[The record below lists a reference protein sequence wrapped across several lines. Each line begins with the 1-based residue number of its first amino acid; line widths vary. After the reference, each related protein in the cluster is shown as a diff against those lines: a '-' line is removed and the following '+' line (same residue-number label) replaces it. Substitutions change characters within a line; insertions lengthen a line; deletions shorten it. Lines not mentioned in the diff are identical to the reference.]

1 MNEFRFL
8 DHKEFLIL
16 SLLIVF
22 QKENLGSA
30 NYRDIILEEDSFIK
44 VYQIPET
51 QTSILWAECCHI
63 WSIKY
68 V

>member
-1 MNEFRFL
+1 MNEFHFL

-22 QKENLGSA
+22 QKDNVGSA

-44 VYQIPET
+44 VY
-51 QTSILWAECCHI
+51 
-63 WSIKY
+63 
-68 V
+68 